1 MNVGKF
7 VSISE
12 NSEFS
17 SVYKN
22 AKKWY
27 CECAVVYFL
36 PAQTNKFAAV
46 VSKKIG
52 KAVIRNKCKRR
63 IRTAFCSLEVE
74 LKCGIYVIVSK
85 IGFDKLSYEKIC
97 SNLKWAF
104 KKIECIK

>member
-7 VSISE
+7 VSISD

-36 PAQTNKFAAV
+36 PCDTNKFAAV
-46 VSKKIG
+46 VSKKVG
-52 KAVIRNKCKRR
+52 KAVTRNKCKRQ
-63 IRTAFCSLEVE
+63 IRAAFYSLNTE
-74 LKCGIYVIVSK
+74 LRDGIYIVVSK
-85 IGFDKLSYEKIC
+85 TGFDAISYEQIC

-104 KKIECIK
+104 KKIGCI